1 MKINFQSKL
10 NMRKLDNLLLRMKKA
25 INGTD
30 EITQKYCILLRNTMI
45 DGILSSPPDPS
56 RKYGDHYASYPGNYP
71 RNWSGDLIKG
81 ISISPP
87 SFGFRQV
94 KIEVD
99 YAAALE
105 GGTKKMRPRPF
116 VNPSIDKLK
125 PEFVKD
131 VKNLFFRSYI

>member
-10 NMRKLDNLLLRMKKA
+10 NIRKLNNLITNMTKA

-30 EITQKYCILLRNTMI
+30 TVTMRYCNLLRNTMI
-45 DGILSSPPDPS
+45 DGILSSPPDPT
-56 RKYGDHYASYPGNYP
+56 RKYGDHYASFPGNYP

-94 KIEVD
+94 KIDVD
-99 YAAALE
+99 YARALE
-105 GGTKKMRPRPF
+105 EGTKKMRPRPF
-116 VNPSIDKLK
+116 INPSIDKLK
-125 PEFVKD
+125 PQFMKD
-131 VKNLFFRSYI
+131 VKYLFFRSYI